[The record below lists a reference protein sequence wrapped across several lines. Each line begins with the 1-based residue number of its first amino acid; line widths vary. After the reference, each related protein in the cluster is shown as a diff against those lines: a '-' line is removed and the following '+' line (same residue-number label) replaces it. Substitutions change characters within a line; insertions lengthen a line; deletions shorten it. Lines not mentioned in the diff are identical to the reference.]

1 MSKETIGQLKKELE
15 KLEKSRESLTL
26 EKLSEKEENHI
37 KTFTEKLTTLK
48 QEEEEELSKYNKI
61 DQVLRDLEYNL
72 TALSRVEDSKGKY
85 KLAYYNEKELA
96 VVDYGKFR
104 SDTLKAIEGVKKNH
118 EKCKNDLKKNGKYLE
133 LQNKIQALQEKMAK
147 DDTFQKSK
155 EIALYNREK
164 ISEFLR
170 KEQSLKDKI
179 EKHEMK

>member
-26 EKLSEKEENHI
+26 EKLSEEEENHI

-118 EKCKNDLKKNGKYLE
+118 EKCKNDLKKMVNILNYRIRYKPYR
-133 LQNKIQALQEKMAK
+133 KKWPKMTLFKKA
-147 DDTFQKSK
+147 
-155 EIALYNREK
+155 R
-164 ISEFLR
+164 R
-170 KEQSLKDKI
+170 
-179 EKHEMK
+179 

>member
-96 VVDYGKFR
+96 VVDV
-104 SDTLKAIEGVKKNH
+104 IVN
-118 EKCKNDLKKNGKYLE
+118 
-133 LQNKIQALQEKMAK
+133 
-147 DDTFQKSK
+147 
-155 EIALYNREK
+155 
-164 ISEFLR
+164 
-170 KEQSLKDKI
+170 
-179 EKHEMK
+179 